1 MNFTKGALTVALTA
15 LLTACGGG
23 GSDGYYNNSNAG
35 VNTQPPAGQNPP
47 TTAAEAQKTFN
58 ALKTEA
64 ASLFGQENQ
73 EQKGYVDH
81 TIDAY
86 AQSILKISQDIRNVD
101 VTAYTANRKPKC
113 FKESKLCS

>member
-1 MNFTKGALTVALTA
+1 MNFTKGTLTVALTA

-64 ASLFGQENQ
+64 ASLFGRRF
-73 EQKGYVDH
+73 K
-81 TIDAY
+81 
-86 AQSILKISQDIRNVD
+86 SQVQHICN
-101 VTAYTANRKPKC
+101 
-113 FKESKLCS
+113 